1 MAERLLYEK
10 RQWGEFHV
18 LYERTFA
25 DGMSMLTKELVV
37 EAGKGISYQRHFHR
51 DEYWT
56 IVDGEGEIIIEGEKR
71 TVRRGDTAVIRRE
84 QLHTIRANGSHADCA
99 DCAESPIPQSESHTD
114 CAESLDPH
122 TPHPTP
128 YPPLTIIEVQIG
140 DLLSEDD
147 IERISFPW

>member
-56 IVDGEGEIIIEGEKR
+56 IVDGEGEIIIEGKKR

-84 QLHTIRANGSHADCA
+84 QLHTIRAL
-99 DCAESPIPQSESHTD
+99 ESPTESSP
-114 CAESLDPH
+114 SLSSGGIEGG
-122 TPHPTP
+122 
-128 YPPLTIIEVQIG
+128 LTIIETQIG

>member
-71 TVRRGDTAVIRRE
+71 TVRRGDTFIIRKDN
-84 QLHTIRANGSHADCA
+84 LHTIKANT
-99 DCAESPIPQSESHTD
+99 Q
-114 CAESLDPH
+114 
-122 TPHPTP
+122 
-128 YPPLTIIEVQIG
+128 LTIIEVQMG

>member
-71 TVRRGDTAVIRRE
+71 TVKRGDTFIIRKDN
-84 QLHTIRANGSHADCA
+84 LHTIKANT
-99 DCAESPIPQSESHTD
+99 Q
-114 CAESLDPH
+114 
-122 TPHPTP
+122 
-128 YPPLTIIEVQIG
+128 LTIIEVQMG

>member
-37 EAGKGISYQRHFHR
+37 EEGKGISYQRHFHR

-56 IVDGEGEIIIEGEKR
+56 IVDGEGEIIINGERR
-71 TVRRGDTAVIRRE
+71 TVRRGDTFVIRKDN
-84 QLHTIRANGSHADCA
+84 LHTIKANT
-99 DCAESPIPQSESHTD
+99 Q
-114 CAESLDPH
+114 
-122 TPHPTP
+122 
-128 YPPLTIIEVQIG
+128 LTIIEVQMG

>member
-84 QLHTIRANGSHADCA
+84 QLHTIRAL
-99 DCAESPIPQSESHTD
+99 ESHT
-114 CAESLDPH
+114 ESSPS
-122 TPHPTP
+122 PSSGGIEGG
-128 YPPLTIIEVQIG
+128 LTIIETQIG